1 MVFVLPL
8 MRPSCV
14 STGDDPGGR
23 GPLHFYG
30 GGAAPQPER
39 QPPLRPLRRQGL
51 CHQRRR
57 EETKIKRGKQMA
69 RDLWIERDS
78 LSKTGP

>member
-1 MVFVLPL
+1 MVFGLPL
-8 MRPSCV
+8 MHPSCV
-14 STGDDPGGR
+14 SPGDDPGGC
-23 GPLHFYG
+23 GSLYFHG

-57 EETKIKRGKQMA
+57 EETKMKRGKKNGA
-69 RDLWIERDS
+69 
-78 LSKTGP
+78 